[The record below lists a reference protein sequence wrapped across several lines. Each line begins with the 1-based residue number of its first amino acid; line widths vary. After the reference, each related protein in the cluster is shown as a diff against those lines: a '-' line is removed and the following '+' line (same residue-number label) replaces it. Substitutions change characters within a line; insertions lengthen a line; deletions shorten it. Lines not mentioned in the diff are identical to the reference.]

1 MKRKFYISKKV
12 FVAFIILLVG
22 KGLYAQD
29 KTIAVRQAV
38 DQLFVAMRTADTA
51 LMKQS
56 FTNSAILQTII
67 DRESVSIQNEDISA
81 FITSI
86 GKLTK
91 GDTDERLGDLL
102 IKVDGKFASVW
113 APYQFY
119 YKGKFSHCG
128 VNALQLVQMQ
138 GQWKIQ
144 YIIDTRRKD
153 GCL

>member
-1 MKRKFYISKKV
+1 MEKKFYISKNV
-12 FVAFIILLVG
+12 FLAFIILLVS

-29 KTIAVRQAV
+29 KTLAVRQAV
-38 DQLFVAMRTADTA
+38 DQLFVAMRTADTT
-51 LMKQS
+51 LMRQS
-56 FTNSAILQTII
+56 FTGSAILQTIV
-67 DRESVSIQNEDISA
+67 DRDSVTIRNESINA

-91 GDTDERLGDLL
+91 GDADERLGDLL
-102 IKVDGKFASVW
+102 IKVDGKLASVW

-119 YKGKFSHCG
+119 YKGKYSHCG

-153 GCL
+153 DCL

>member
-12 FVAFIILLVG
+12 LIAFTILLVG
-22 KGLYAQD
+22 KGLHAQD
-29 KTIAVRQAV
+29 NTIAVRQTV
-38 DQLFVAMRTADTA
+38 DQLFVAMRTANTA

-56 FTNSAILQTII
+56 FTSSAILQTIV
-67 DRESVSIQNEDISA
+67 DRDSVTIRNESINA

-91 GDTDERLGDLL
+91 GDADERLGDLL
-102 IKVDGKFASVW
+102 IKVDGKLASVW

-138 GQWKIQ
+138 GEWKIQ

>member
-12 FVAFIILLVG
+12 FIAFIILLVG

-91 GDTDERLGDLL
+91 GDADERLGDIL
-102 IKVDGKFASVW
+102 IKVDGKLASVW

-153 GCL
+153 SCL

>member
-12 FVAFIILLVG
+12 FIAFIILLVG

-91 GDTDERLGDLL
+91 GDADERLGDIL
-102 IKVDGKFASVW
+102 IKVDGKLASVW

-128 VNALQLVQMQ
+128 VNALQVVQMQ